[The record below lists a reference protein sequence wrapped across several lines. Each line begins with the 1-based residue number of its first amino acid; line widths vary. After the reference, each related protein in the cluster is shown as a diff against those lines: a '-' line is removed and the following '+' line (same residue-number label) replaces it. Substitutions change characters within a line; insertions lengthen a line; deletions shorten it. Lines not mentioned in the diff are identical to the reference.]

1 MGGGGVLKRRLQIP
15 GGLKLAVRFG
25 VGEAVAAVERG
36 QGRVRWAGPAVRP
49 GPYAGNGGRPGRGSA
64 GSGRLRRR
72 RDSWCYFWF
81 LVSFVYLQCKSSRDG
96 QGGERAL
103 AARFDRRRRPRAR
116 PDASVPAPAGRQPP
130 LIAIPI
136 AKIAYRKD
144 SAKRP
149 PSASGA
155 ARLKAAEEELLIVSV
170 SLHGPQRLPSASS
183 SARLKAAA
191 RAP

>member
-1 MGGGGVLKRRLQIP
+1 MGGP
-15 GGLKLAVRFG
+15 G
-25 VGEAVAAVERG
+25 
-36 QGRVRWAGPAVRP
+36 
-49 GPYAGNGGRPGRGSA
+49 GSA
-64 GSGRLRRR
+64 GPVRRQR
-72 RDSWCYFWF
+72 RPPGPGIGGPREASAASRFV
-81 LVSFVYLQCKSSRDG
+81 VSFVGLQCKYLWIYSVNCKSSRDG
-96 QGGERAL
+96 QGGGGAL